1 MGKKSA
7 KPAAIMRTAPVFEQ
21 ELARTERARHAVI
34 PVLRH
39 MLANEGPSLV
49 NEAVVARVRGMLGHL
64 AQQAYAGGSR
74 AIAPDSAATAA
85 VDAIAARLA
94 DQAALLAHVHA
105 LALESQL
112 AEKFGQRLSLDP
124 VLSPLL
130 QELIAS
136 DDRGVAEL
144 AMGLLAAQARFMQSQ
159 RRMELPLAEL
169 PADLLNTAIRCSEG
183 AAHPASAAGFVALR
197 DSYDEA
203 ATRLGL
209 LERLIRAMRG
219 AVVASLSFDRAGL
232 ALFASGVASAANV
245 PRAEAVISCSDQQ
258 GMKLALLL
266 RAAGLDLPAIERQ
279 MLMIGMAAP
288 APCGIADISTGAARQ
303 YLAEQIVPHRGEV

>member
-1 MGKKSA
+1 MGKKTARS
-7 KPAAIMRTAPVFEQ
+7 AIMMQTAPILQQ
-21 ELARTERARHAVI
+21 ELARCERARKAVI

-39 MLANEGPSLV
+39 MLTNEGPSLV
-49 NEAVVARVRGMLGHL
+49 SEAVVARVRGMLQDL
-64 AQQAYAGGSR
+64 ARQAFAGGR
-74 AIAPDSAATAA
+74 HPIASDSAAVQA
-85 VDAIAARLA
+85 VDTIASCLA
-94 DQAALLAHVHA
+94 DHKMLLGHIHV

-112 AEKFGQRLSLDP
+112 AEKFEQRLSLDP

-136 DDRGVAEL
+136 DDRVVAEL

-169 PADLLNTAIRCSEG
+169 PADLLDAAIRCSEG
-183 AAHPASAAGFVALR
+183 SAHPPSAAGFGALR
-197 DSYDEA
+197 ETYDEA

-219 AVVASLSFDRAGL
+219 AVVASFSFDRAGL
-232 ALFASGVASAANV
+232 ALFASGVASAADV
-245 PRAEAVISCSDQQ
+245 PRAEAVISCSDHQ
-258 GMKLALLL
+258 GVKLAMLL
-266 RAAGLDLPAIERQ
+266 RAAGLDMPVIERQ

-303 YLAEQIVPHRGEV
+303 YLAEQIMPNRGEV